1 MVRPG
6 LRLQILLLL
15 GGLLVAAFLPL
26 FFAVSTYA
34 RYTLREV
41 RETTARAL
49 GRAIAGQ
56 VVEARARRPAA
67 ELGPL
72 LGAHVGPT
80 GVLAI
85 ALLDGEGH
93 AVTSVGEPSALS
105 AVGAVDVSKEAVRR
119 LTTSHGRALAVV
131 VPDPGGAV
139 VAVLRVDEEASRVE
153 PLVRLSGLY
162 MGLVALALLVLSYF
176 ALTRLIVGPLDK
188 LSRAAR
194 RVAAGARVLEVPR
207 AGPRELV
214 ELGEG
219 LRIMTERLLAEE
231 EALRKKIDE
240 VERAT
245 QSLRETQ
252 DRLVRSE
259 RLASVGR
266 LAAGLAHEVGNP
278 ITAMIG
284 MQDLLLEGG
293 LEEGEQRD
301 FIARMRKETDRI
313 SAILRDLL
321 AFARPAAS
329 GPTAPSEPGNVES
342 AVYDTVTLVTPQK
355 AMREVELS
363 VDVHPDLPEVS
374 LSSEHLVQVLLNLLL
389 NAADACAAG
398 GTVTVTASRSAEG
411 VRLVVEDD
419 GPGVAADVRD
429 RLFEPFVTTK
439 DVGKGT
445 GLGLAVCRGL
455 VEAAGGSI
463 QLDERHAPGARFV
476 VELPT
481 VESRGS

>member
-1 MVRPG
+1 
-6 LRLQILLLL
+6 
-15 GGLLVAAFLPL
+15 
-26 FFAVSTYA
+26 
-34 RYTLREV
+34 
-41 RETTARAL
+41 
-49 GRAIAGQ
+49 
-56 VVEARARRPAA
+56 
-67 ELGPL
+67 
-72 LGAHVGPT
+72 
-80 GVLAI
+80 
-85 ALLDGEGH
+85 
-93 AVTSVGEPSALS
+93 
-105 AVGAVDVSKEAVRR
+105 
-119 LTTSHGRALAVV
+119 
-131 VPDPGGAV
+131 
-139 VAVLRVDEEASRVE
+139 
-153 PLVRLSGLY
+153 

-176 ALTRLIVGPLDK
+176 ALTRLIVGPLDA

-207 AGPRELV
+207 AGARELV

-219 LRIMTERLLAEE
+219 LSVMTEKLLAEE
-231 EALRKKIDE
+231 EALRKKVDE

-245 QSLRETQ
+245 LSLKEAQ

-293 LEEGEQRD
+293 LDEAEQRD
-301 FIARMRKETDRI
+301 FIARMRKETVRI

-321 AFARPAAS
+321 AFARPGAIAK
-329 GPTAPSEPGNVES
+329 ASEPGNVES
-342 AVYDTVTLVTPQK
+342 AVYDTVTLLTPQR
-355 AMREVELS
+355 AMRDVELS
-363 VDVHPDLPEVS
+363 VDVHPDLPEVA

-389 NAADACAAG
+389 NAADACEG
-398 GTVTVTASRSAEG
+398 GGHVTVTASKSPLG
-411 VRLVVEDD
+411 VLLAVEDD
-419 GPGVAADVRD
+419 GPGVAADVRN

-463 QLDERHAPGARFV
+463 QLDERHPKGARFV
-476 VELPT
+476 VELPPAQ
-481 VESRGS
+481 GGGQ